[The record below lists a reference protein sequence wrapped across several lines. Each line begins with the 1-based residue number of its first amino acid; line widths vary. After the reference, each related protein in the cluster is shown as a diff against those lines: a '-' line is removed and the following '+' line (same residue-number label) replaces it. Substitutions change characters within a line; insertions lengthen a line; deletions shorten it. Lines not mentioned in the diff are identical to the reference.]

1 MQASHPHDGLEYTL
15 HSQQDAPIHIY
26 YPPYGNIQLEKQKK
40 QQKKTTQQQHMKIT
54 LNSD

>member
-40 QQKKTTQQQHMKIT
+40 QKKTTQQQHMKIT